1 MKKIPLN
8 RLRPPENCGTITQYP
23 CSGIEVVITGLTR
36 NFLKSWL
43 FAPLKKPVK
52 SGVFSGS
59 KIEYFVVL
67 SVSSFQKFLEEMR
80 NYIHGE
86 LSEWSKVQHSK
97 CCVPKRNLGFESLTL
112 RQKSP
117 KNQGFSGFY
126 FLPFCSKSAQNYG
139 KNSLFFGKNK
149 AISGILAYSNRKN
162 QFFPPSFEISLH
174 LLPKF
179 TDSGSAIPLTIAF
192 AEESFEV

>member
-1 MKKIPLN
+1 MDSKFFEELAVCSAKKAHKY
-8 RLRPPENCGTITQYP
+8 R
-23 CSGIEVVITGLTR
+23 
-36 NFLKSWL
+36 
-43 FAPLKKPVK
+43 
-52 SGVFSGS
+52 VFSGS
-59 KIEYFVVL
+59 KIKYFVVL

-80 NYIHGE
+80 NHIHGE

-117 KNQGFSGFY
+117 KNQGFSGFS

-139 KNSLFFGKNK
+139 KNSSFFGKNK
-149 AISGILAYSNRKN
+149 AISGILSYSNRKN
-162 QFFPPSFEISLH
+162 QFFPPSFEISVH
-174 LLPKF
+174 LLLKF

-192 AEESFEV
+192 ADDSFEV